1 MNFYVHE
8 KLREL
13 DAEQLKNTLYI
24 EPVRHSR
31 PSLFGH
37 FAAGAGRTLRRAG
50 ERLESWAN
58 QPETEGDPQM
68 VRRTAR

>member
-13 DAEQLKNTLYI
+13 DAEQLKNNLYI

-31 PSLFGH
+31 PSLFGY
-37 FAAGAGRTLRRAG
+37 FAAGAGRILRRAG
-50 ERLESWAN
+50 ERLESWA
-58 QPETEGDPQM
+58 QPETECEPQL
-68 VRRTAR
+68 VRRTTR